1 MTAVA
6 GTAGRPAASAETD
19 YLISVSDLAKH
30 FPIREGA
37 IQRVAGHVR
46 AVDGVSFN
54 IRRGETVGV
63 VGESGCGK
71 TTLGRCV
78 SGLMEPTTGGVY
90 FDVSAQELARLD
102 SILATPDDERTEA
115 MSADLEELTRGHR
128 VDRLKGEAWRR
139 YRRNCQVVFQD
150 SFASLNPRQLVKSI
164 VGRPLRVHKEASGN
178 ELTEQVVS
186 LLEQV
191 GLGREHLYRYPH
203 QFSGGQRQRISVA
216 RALALDP
223 DLVVLDEPTSALDV
237 SVQAQILN
245 LLHDLQRDRGLAYLF
260 ITHDLQVVRHMA
272 DRVVVMYLGKVA
284 EAADTSTL
292 FDHPR
297 HPYTEALLAASPDLA
312 ERGDAVPQA
321 LEGSV
326 PDPARPPQGC
336 RFHTRC
342 PVATPICG
350 WEIDD
355 VVLWLEDHPGVFET
369 LSGVS
374 RKDAFEAELA
384 FEEEGA
390 ARRLSEA
397 LQSEAVPPSMRE
409 ALEHAS
415 VEENTVRIRFHPVD
429 EVQLTE
435 RGPGHVAACV
445 LDDLGGVTDTP

>member
-1 MTAVA
+1 MIAVA
-6 GTAGRPAASAETD
+6 DTTGPTGAKAETGS
-19 YLISVSDLAKH
+19 LIAVADLAKH

-37 IQRVAGHVR
+37 IQRVVGQVR
-46 AVDGVSFN
+46 AVDGVSFSVG
-54 IRRGETVGV
+54 RGETVGV

-78 SGLMEPTTGGVY
+78 SGLMDPTSGGVY
-90 FDVSAQELARLD
+90 FDVSDQQQALLE
-102 SILATPDDERTEA
+102 STSATPDEERSEA
-115 MSADLEELTRGHR
+115 MRADLEQLTANHR

-139 YRRNCQVVFQD
+139 YRRNCQIVFQD
-150 SFASLNPRQLVKSI
+150 SFASLNPRQLVNSI
-164 VGRPLRVHKEASGN
+164 VGRPLRVHKEASGD
-178 ELTEQVVS
+178 ELTEKVVS

-203 QFSGGQRQRISVA
+203 QFSGGQRQRISIA

-223 DLVVLDEPTSALDV
+223 ELVVLDEPTSALDV

-245 LLHDLQRDRGLAYLF
+245 LLHELQRDRGLAYLF

-284 EAADTSTL
+284 EAGETSSL

-297 HPYTEALLAASPDLA
+297 HPYTQALLAASPNLEEGVDV
-312 ERGDAVPQA
+312 VPEA
-321 LEGSV
+321 LEGSL

-342 PVATPICG
+342 PVATPTCG

-355 VVLWLEDHPGVFET
+355 VVLWLEDHPGVFES
-369 LSGVS
+369 LAGVT

-384 FEEEGA
+384 FETEEA
-390 ARRLSEA
+390 AGRLSEA
-397 LQSEAVPPSMRE
+397 LQSDAVPGAMHE
-409 ALEHAS
+409 AIEHLAVDVS
-415 VEENTVRIRFHPVD
+415 TVKVKFRTVD

-435 RGPGHVAACV
+435 RAPGHVAACV
-445 LDDLGGVTDTP
+445 LDDFDGTQ